1 MNHFKNLKI
10 ENRLFFFEN
19 KDQRVPQD
27 QVNEGCLR
35 RVLLILRQRPLRCPR
50 QRLVLYL
57 SDFETPMP
65 IFPTAF
71 VLLQAFQKKASPPLQ
86 FCWLESPWLRIAS

>member
-35 RVLLILRQRPLRCPR
+35 RVLLKITVAIVVVTSPLK
-50 QRLVLYL
+50 LVTAL
-57 SDFETPMP
+57 S
-65 IFPTAF
+65 
-71 VLLQAFQKKASPPLQ
+71 S
-86 FCWLESPWLRIAS
+86 